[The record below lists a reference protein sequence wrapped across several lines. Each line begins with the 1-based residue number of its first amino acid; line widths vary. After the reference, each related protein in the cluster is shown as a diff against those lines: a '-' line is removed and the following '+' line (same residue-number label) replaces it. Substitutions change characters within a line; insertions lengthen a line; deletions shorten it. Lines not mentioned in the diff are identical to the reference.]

1 MSRKPTSS
9 KFGHLFGDTSEGSSS
24 SKESRLSSSSDLY
37 KDPLAALIPPV
48 TATTTTTRASTAR
61 GTLSPPSISAN
72 SATATPSKGS
82 PPGSSS
88 NSRSSS
94 RLQHHALFSSLTQQ
108 DSGGSLFE
116 SSSSTKRDLLF
127 GESGT
132 NTSSSSTSRRTST
145 PPLSRINNTSTSQQS
160 SRVPTPP
167 LGTSTQVRGTSLDA
181 DSSPLGISTAV
192 VGAKED
198 DSRSVTSPLLT
209 TEPLARTSSAAS
221 NTSSKSSSTR
231 SIKSVLS
238 QEEPVPT
245 TPTSTG
251 PLKASAKESTPI
263 PPITAPVST
272 ARTPVKKAS
281 VSSTKTVEKPTSP
294 TASIPDPIFNP
305 LASTLP
311 PSSLSTGDWPNTS
324 SSQSIDTFQSIS
336 RTSSPAVSSSS
347 RTKSVFP
354 QDLDSPSPSVSSSV
368 SRSTSP
374 PVSTVSTTS
383 TITNA
388 AVNIPQAL
396 DDAAAAFAG
405 DMLYNPPP
413 AHQHMLPGRSSSFLD
428 SGFTSRNQKTE
439 NGTVNITTTTGSS
452 AIKLGGSTGSSAGAI
467 PGATAGLSRS
477 GFSLGEDVADASN
490 PWMNSLADSLEQTKL
505 TQETS
510 RVDYTQSISSGG
522 GGNDSFLPEVAFTLG
537 SSKGEATRAV
547 PLSLPVED
555 EGGFDDIFSS
565 LKSKVPGLTSS
576 SSSKSKMTTSPSMA
590 SGSNSIGNGDLMSIS
605 TTTTTTWN
613 ILDAVEAAS
622 MDPDFLGATG
632 PQARAKEKVLAMMQ
646 MPKDPLEKDISAQ
659 EVFDNPWE

>member
-9 KFGHLFGDTSEGSSS
+9 KFGHLFGDTSESSSS

-48 TATTTTTRASTAR
+48 TATTTTRASTAR
-61 GTLSPPSISAN
+61 GTLSPPSISAT
-72 SATATPSKGS
+72 TATTTSSKGS

-108 DSGGSLFE
+108 DSSGSLFD
-116 SSSSTKRDLLF
+116 SSSTTKRDLLF
-127 GESGT
+127 GEGT
-132 NTSSSSTSRRTST
+132 SISSSSTSRRTST
-145 PPLSRINNTSTSQQS
+145 PPLSKISSNTSTSHQS

-181 DSSPLGISTAV
+181 DASPLGISIGVMAT
-192 VGAKED
+192 KED
-198 DSRSVTSPLLT
+198 DSRSVTSPLT
-209 TEPLARTSSAAS
+209 SEPLARTSSVAS
-221 NTSSKSSSTR
+221 NTSSKSSSIR

-238 QEEPVPT
+238 QEEQPPVST
-245 TPTSTG
+245 RPTSTG
-251 PLKASAKESTPI
+251 PLKAPTPSIASTS
-263 PPITAPVST
+263 VST
-272 ARTPVKKAS
+272 NTRAPVKKTS
-281 VSSTKTVEKPTSP
+281 VSSTVSEKTTSP

-305 LASTLP
+305 LTSTLP
-311 PSSLSTGDWPNTS
+311 PTSSSGDWPPSTT

-336 RTSSPAVSSSS
+336 RSSSPAVSSTRSK
-347 RTKSVFP
+347 TVFP
-354 QDLDSPSPSVSSSV
+354 QDLESPSPPVSSSV

-374 PVSTVSTTS
+374 SLSVSTTS
-383 TITNA
+383 TITS
-388 AVNIPQAL
+388 AVINMPL

-439 NGTVNITTTTGSS
+439 NETVNITTTTGSS

-467 PGATAGLSRS
+467 PGVLPRSGLSG
-477 GFSLGEDVADASN
+477 GFSLGEDIADASN
-490 PWMNSLADSLEQTKL
+490 PWMNSLVDSLEQTK
-505 TQETS
+505 TREVS
-510 RVDYTQSISSGG
+510 RVDYTQSITSGG

-537 SSKGEATRAV
+537 TKGEATRAA
-547 PLSLPVED
+547 PLLLPMED

-565 LKSKVPGLTSS
+565 YKSKVSGLTST
-576 SSSKSKMTTSPSMA
+576 SSSKSSKRTTTPSML
-590 SGSNSIGNGDLMSIS
+590 SGSMGNGDMSIS
-605 TTTTTTWN
+605 SAITTTTTWN

-632 PQARAKEKVLAMMQ
+632 PQAKEKEKVLAMMQ

>member
-9 KFGHLFGDTSEGSSS
+9 KFGHLFGDTSESSSS

-48 TATTTTTRASTAR
+48 TATTPTRASTAR
-61 GTLSPPSISAN
+61 GTLSPPSVSATT
-72 SATATPSKGS
+72 ATATSSKGS

-108 DSGGSLFE
+108 DSSGSLFD
-116 SSSSTKRDLLF
+116 SSSTTKRDLLF
-127 GESGT
+127 GEGISI
-132 NTSSSSTSRRTST
+132 SSSSTSRRTST
-145 PPLSRINNTSTSQQS
+145 PPLSRISNNTSTSQQS

-181 DSSPLGISTAV
+181 DASPLGISIGVMAT
-192 VGAKED
+192 KED
-198 DSRSVTSPLLT
+198 DSRSVTSPLT
-209 TEPLARTSSAAS
+209 SEPLARTSSTAS
-221 NTSSKSSSTR
+221 NASSKSSSR

-238 QEEPVPT
+238 QEEQPPVSTRPI
-245 TPTSTG
+245 STG
-251 PLKASAKESTPI
+251 PLKAPTPSTAS
-263 PPITAPVST
+263 TPVST
-272 ARTPVKKAS
+272 TTRAPVKKTS
-281 VSSTKTVEKPTSP
+281 VSSTVSEKTTSP

-311 PSSLSTGDWPNTS
+311 PTSSSGDWPPSTT

-336 RTSSPAVSSSS
+336 RTSSPAVSSTRSK
-347 RTKSVFP
+347 TVFP

-374 PVSTVSTTS
+374 PVSVSTTS
-383 TITNA
+383 TITS
-388 AVNIPQAL
+388 AVIDMPL

-405 DMLYNPPP
+405 DLLYNPPP

-439 NGTVNITTTTGSS
+439 NETVNITTTTGSS
-452 AIKLGGSTGSSAGAI
+452 AIKLGGSTRSSAGAI
-467 PGATAGLSRS
+467 PGVLPRGELSG

-490 PWMNSLADSLEQTKL
+490 PWMNSLVDSLEQTK
-505 TQETS
+505 TQEVS
-510 RVDYTQSISSGG
+510 RVDYTQSITSGG

-537 SSKGEATRAV
+537 SKGEATRAV
-547 PLSLPVED
+547 PLSLPIED

-565 LKSKVPGLTSS
+565 YKSKVSGLTST
-576 SSSKSKMTTSPSMA
+576 SSSKSSKLTTTPFMPSGSMA
-590 SGSNSIGNGDLMSIS
+590 NGDMSIS
-605 TTTTTTWN
+605 STITTTTTWN

-632 PQARAKEKVLAMMQ
+632 PQAKEKERVLAMMQ